1 MDKALNEDCARIK
14 KALNAMTESERAQ
27 FLSFVDGM
35 AFKAELDAQVRP
47 AAEAS

>member
-1 MDKALNEDCARIK
+1 MDKSLNEDCARIQK
-14 KALNAMTESERAQ
+14 TVNLLTDAERAQ
-27 FLSFVDGM
+27 FMAFVDGM